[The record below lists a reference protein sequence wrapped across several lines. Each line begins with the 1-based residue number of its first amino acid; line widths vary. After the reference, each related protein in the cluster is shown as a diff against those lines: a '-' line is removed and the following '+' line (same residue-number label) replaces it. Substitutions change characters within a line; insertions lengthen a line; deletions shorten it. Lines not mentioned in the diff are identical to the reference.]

1 MALNIRVIAPDRV
14 VWTKE
19 VDEMILPGATG
30 LIGILEGHAPLIT
43 ALEIG
48 VLRVKINNVWAPIVV
63 LGGFAVIKGNKATV
77 LINGVENVSDLT
89 IPEAEEQIRIATD
102 FLATVETK
110 KQKIE
115 ASQRVKKA
123 AARLQAVQLV
133 NK

>member
-63 LGGFAVIKGNKATV
+63 LGGFAVIKGNNATV
-77 LINGVENVSDLT
+77 LINGVMVNVYFC
-89 IPEAEEQIRIATD
+89 I
-102 FLATVETK
+102 FY
-110 KQKIE
+110 
-115 ASQRVKKA
+115 
-123 AARLQAVQLV
+123 
-133 NK
+133 

>member
-1 MALNIRVIAPDRV
+1 M
-14 VWTKE
+14 
-19 VDEMILPGATG
+19 
-30 LIGILEGHAPLIT
+30 
-43 ALEIG
+43 
-48 VLRVKINNVWAPIVV
+48 
-63 LGGFAVIKGNKATV
+63 

>member
-63 LGGFAVIKGNKATV
+63 LGGFAVIKGNSATV

>member
-63 LGGFAVIKGNKATV
+63 LGGFAVIKGNNATV

>member
-30 LIGILEGHAPLIT
+30 LIGILVGHAPVIT

-63 LGGFAVIKGNKATV
+63 LGGFAVIKGNYATV